1 MVTTTQHQPGR
12 PREFMPLQRSDDSC
26 FFAESSTPL
35 AGMVL
40 RGDPPKFCLRA
51 AARNNGCRSSGV
63 RHAGNCARAAAHG
76 VQARVRRRALARLP
90 KMPCNLFTAIMAGSR
105 ARGRRSVAVWLT
117 SSAVS
122 VWITTNRLRS
132 SPLEQSLPMRR
143 TLQTFRHRCPVVC
156 VKSHTSKKMSRKCF
170 DFCTK
175 SNLKTRICTTPCT
188 HCFDVSQQHCT
199 MFVLIT
205 NTAVCW
211 DQFFPRAHRKIVVD
225 L

>member
-1 MVTTTQHQPGR
+1 MISGYESEVFVFWSPCLTACVVTTTQHPPRR

-90 KMPCNLFTAIMAGSR
+90 KMPIYGNNGRQQSAGAAQRGSLAYQLGRIGLDHYQSAALVSAGAVTSYASHSTNLSP
-105 ARGRRSVAVWLT
+105 SL
-117 SSAVS
+117 SSG
-122 VWITTNRLRS
+122 LREES
-132 SPLEQSLPMRR
+132 HEQKN
-143 TLQTFRHRCPVVC
+143 V
-156 VKSHTSKKMSRKCF
+156 
-170 DFCTK
+170 TK
-175 SNLKTRICTTPCT
+175 V
-188 HCFDVSQQHCT
+188 F
-199 MFVLIT
+199 
-205 NTAVCW
+205 
-211 DQFFPRAHRKIVVD
+211 
-225 L
+225 